1 MIIKEIK
8 AIMLVLNDVLNNT
21 ILGGIFAMALFTT
34 IILTAMTL
42 INSATGTYTQYATVY
57 CTDINETVLVD
68 AVGDVWAIDAT
79 DEFNEG
85 DTVIITFDS
94 NGTDNTRYD
103 DIIVE
108 VKKAD

>member
-8 AIMLVLNDVLNNT
+8 AIAVMFNDILNNT
-21 ILGGIFAMALFTT
+21 ILGGIITMALFTT
-34 IILTAMTL
+34 IILTAMAL

-68 AVGDVWAIDAT
+68 ATGEAWAIDAT

-85 DTVIITFDS
+85 DTVVITFNN

-103 DIIVE
+103 DIIME

>member
-8 AIMLVLNDVLNNT
+8 SIMITLNDFLNNT
-21 ILGGIFAMALFTT
+21 IFGGILVMVLFTT

-68 AVGDVWAIDAT
+68 AIGEVWSIDAT

-85 DTVIITFDS
+85 DTVVITFDS
-94 NGTDNTRYD
+94 NGTDNIRYD
-103 DIIVE
+103 DIIME